1 MRRWYSVKPDRS
13 SDQVPGRHFFGGYP
27 ELERHQ
33 LIQHVVFTTDTGRVA
48 VDIEG
53 PAHTHYQRVHG
64 ECYFPFSFIV
74 LATSVI
80 LH

>member
-1 MRRWYSVKPDRS
+1 
-13 SDQVPGRHFFGGYP
+13 
-27 ELERHQ
+27 
-33 LIQHVVFTTDTGRVA
+33 VVFTTDTGRVA

-53 PAHTHYQRVHG
+53 PAHTRYQRVHG